1 MVVTLASDW
10 GMFVFVM
17 RLQGEGQVCA
27 WTLVRK
33 KGVRT
38 VARRR
43 ASMMNRGL
51 CFMTFAI
58 RFLQWGRTVFAGLR
72 GS

>member
-1 MVVTLASDW
+1 MVVTLASDV
-10 GMFVFVM
+10 GTFVFVI

-27 WTLVRK
+27 WTLVTRN
-33 KGVRT
+33 GVRT

-43 ASMMNRGL
+43 AIMMNRGL
-51 CFMTFAI
+51 CFMTSAI
-58 RFLQWGRTVFAGLR
+58 RSLQWSRTVFAGLR